1 LIPPF
6 SVQSKSS
13 ARVAHA
19 LLSVLCSQHL
29 PVHLLVAALAA
40 ATDRSQ
46 TEFANIPVELESG
59 NTRKLFYMDI

>member
-1 LIPPF
+1 
-6 SVQSKSS
+6 
-13 ARVAHA
+13 
-19 LLSVLCSQHL
+19 
-29 PVHLLVAALAA
+29 VHLLVAALAA